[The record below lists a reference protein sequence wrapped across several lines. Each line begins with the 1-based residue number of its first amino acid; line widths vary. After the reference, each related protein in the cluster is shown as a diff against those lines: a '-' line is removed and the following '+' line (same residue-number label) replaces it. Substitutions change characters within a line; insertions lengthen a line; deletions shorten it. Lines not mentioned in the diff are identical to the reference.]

1 MDASLVINIV
11 ALIFSLLA
19 IATSAVLALRQS
31 RLTQHANLSL
41 ILTNL
46 FEEFRAIEFKLHMA
60 YLEEE
65 LWKAQPPAISRLG
78 NLPQEARTHAA
89 AVAGFFNAVGVLM
102 AHHVIDEELVVSYM
116 GRSVRLAWR
125 RLEPYIRNERQHIND
140 PVWNGYFE
148 HLAFLAMQNPPEK
161 LDGRLRLGKMPI
173 SSIKEAD
180 TQPITKAE
188 A

>member
-1 MDASLVINIV
+1 MDASLVINMV
-11 ALIFSLLA
+11 ALVLSLLA

-31 RLTQHANLSL
+31 KLMQHANLSL

-46 FEEFRAIEFKLHMA
+46 FEQFRAAEFKLHMA

-65 LWKAQPPAISRLG
+65 LWKAQPPTMSRLR
-78 NLPQEARTHAA
+78 NLPQEARTHATT
-89 AVAGFFNAVGVLM
+89 VAGFFNAVGVLV

-116 GRSVRLAWR
+116 GRSVRLAWG

-140 PVWNGYFE
+140 PIWNGYFE
-148 HLAFLAMQNPPEK
+148 HLAFLTMQNSPEK
-161 LDGRLRLGKMPI
+161 LDARLRLGKMPI

-180 TQPITKAE
+180 TKPITKAE